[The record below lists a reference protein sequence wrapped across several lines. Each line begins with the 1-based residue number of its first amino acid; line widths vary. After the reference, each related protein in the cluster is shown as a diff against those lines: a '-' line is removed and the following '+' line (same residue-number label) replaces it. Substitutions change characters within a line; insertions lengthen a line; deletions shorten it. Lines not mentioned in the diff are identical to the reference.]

1 MAYNTLLKGKDD
13 VTVLSLEILLS
24 DSPLL
29 KTDPVCVASLFLG
42 YQNGQIK
49 FHWSNKEG
57 IPLVT
62 CGRHLFVK
70 DQMFYKRPMLHWHV
84 WDKFG

>member
-49 FHWSNKEG
+49 FH
-57 IPLVT
+57 
-62 CGRHLFVK
+62 
-70 DQMFYKRPMLHWHV
+70 
-84 WDKFG
+84 